1 MAKKVMKAKVKAS
14 DEESTGLVPV
24 IKRGAL
30 SVDVGPAVIMG
41 FAKTK
46 TDEDMANAMLKE
58 VDAKRY
64 DLLSQLTAGIL
75 KAAQND
81 KSIDL
86 TVAFNKDAK
95 AQGYLNDQL
104 GIALGFKEV
113 QTINPGTDKE
123 QKRVAWS
130 KAVAPY
136 VLSTADE
143 KNTDIG
149 KRKGTVR
156 SNFLHALK
164 KCCQATQAL
173 IDNKIN
179 AKMDKDAGTL
189 QLSGPAVKQIF
200 GAPTVHLNEKQT
212 VGTGDKAVKLT
223 EKPSFTALAANAAEK
238 RGSSVNR
245 TSGTRGRSKVLS
257 NPTEALRDIA
267 KSFVSVVNTMKDK
280 MTDKQREIIQGVYD
294 QLDAILV

>member
-1 MAKKVMKAKVKAS
+1 MAKKAKVTTKVKE
-14 DEESTGLVPV
+14 DESTGLVPV
-24 IKRGAL
+24 IKKNAM
-30 SVDVGPAVIMG
+30 SVDVGPNVIMG
-41 FAKTK
+41 FAKAK
-46 TDEDMANAMLKE
+46 NDEDTANAMLKD

-86 TVAFNKDAK
+86 TVAFAKDAK
-95 AQGYLNDQL
+95 GQGVLNDQL

-123 QKRVAWS
+123 QQRVAWS

-136 VLSTADE
+136 VLSTAEE

-179 AKMDKDAGTL
+179 AKMDKEAGTL

-212 VGTGDKAVKLT
+212 VGIGDRAVKLT

-238 RGSSVNR
+238 RGQAVNR